1 MAATTYTGNGTTT
14 GNTQT
19 IANTVGSAS
28 FQPDLVW
35 IKSRSAATWHILTDS
50 VRGAN
55 KTIYSNSTFYEESLS
70 NVMNSFNSNGFTAAY
85 NSSYA
90 QVVANANSETYVG
103 WQWKGGGTGV
113 SNTNGT
119 ITSTVSANTTSG
131 CSVVKYISNGTNGAT
146 VGHGLGVAP
155 SLVIVKC
162 TYTGTSQAWAVYHAS
177 LGATQY
183 LTLQSTDAA
192 TTSSAYWN
200 NTAPSSSVF
209 TIGTSNDVNIN
220 SSVFTYAAYCFA
232 AIKGFSAFGSYT
244 GNGSADGPFVYLGFR
259 PRYLMLKNITTAGY
273 YWMIKDSSR
282 DPYNTTYHELYANVS
297 DAEYTASPHQ
307 LDFLSNGFKIK
318 TDSIATNKS
327 GDTYIYMA
335 FAESPF
341 QNSLAR

>member
-1 MAATTYTGNGTTT
+1 
-14 GNTQT
+14 
-19 IANTVGSAS
+19 
-28 FQPDLVW
+28 
-35 IKSRSAATWHILTDS
+35 
-50 VRGAN
+50 
-55 KTIYSNSTFYEESLS
+55 
-70 NVMNSFNSNGFTAAY
+70 
-85 NSSYA
+85 
-90 QVVANANSETYVG
+90 
-103 WQWKGGGTGV
+103 
-113 SNTNGT
+113 
-119 ITSTVSANTTSG
+119 
-131 CSVVKYISNGTNGAT
+131 

-162 TYTGTSQAWAVYHAS
+162 TYPTTTQAWAVYHAS

-244 GNGSADGPFVYLGFR
+244 GNYSTDGPFVYTGFK
-259 PRYLMLKNITTAGY
+259 PRFILIKCTNYAYDWEIIDTTRSTYNGSSNYLQPNLSDVEYSTTTDNID
-273 YWMIKDSSR
+273 I
-282 DPYNTTYHELYANVS
+282 
-297 DAEYTASPHQ
+297 
-307 LDFLSNGFKIK
+307 LSNGFKLR
-318 TDSIATNKS
+318 TNWTRLNDSPGTF
-327 GDTYIYMA
+327 IYAA